1 MKKRFIAAVFA
12 LTFVFCSCANG
23 AGGTDEA
30 TEISS
35 EVQSLSETSM
45 AEEKPVSEQFKY
57 TVNEYGVYI
66 TGYIGGQTVVTIPT
80 EIDGTKVCKV
90 SDSAFR
96 GSRVEELIIPE
107 GMTQIKCIKGAYHL
121 KKLVLPSTAD
131 TIDTLELAYLPKL
144 GDIEVAEGGNFIAS
158 NGALFSADGKTLVF
172 AFDCGDDYAVPEG
185 TEEIGKFAFSHKK
198 LRSVSFPSTL
208 KTIGQRAF
216 EDCENLLK
224 TEIPSSVTTIGSS
237 AFMNSGLAEV
247 KLNEGLK
254 SIGDAAF
261 SRTDISKILLPQ
273 SIEEVGEL
281 FIDSDCKITA
291 YEPIKS
297 IMTYDVT
304 YLNKPTAETAER
316 VLPEIPE
323 YNDGRFLL
331 DINFDGVPE
340 CFDFDINGTGLYH
353 LSEYYSWFPVSWF
366 DGRLYHYYDKDNDC
380 DFYTVWD
387 IGEGSQIFYRGLQR
401 LEPLRESIVNEPI
414 GNLTNY
420 GGELKVGSLN
430 GHFYMEESDDPFSDL
445 DKYINDAMSGYELAE
460 VIDFN
465 KLAEGQDSSEKFQ
478 IKLDPIE
485 KRSSKPL
492 KTYDEYKAEDFFE
505 IGDISYYKYE
515 FNVYPRAAEDLDEF
529 LKFPNLT
536 SLDIYLD
543 IDSAEPL
550 TKFKNIK
557 ELRIYSYIKDPSAL
571 AKMDGVEKLY
581 VTKLDSYDFLSGMDG
596 VRAIEFYP
604 TTEEPDDFFKLLKG
618 MKSLKYLIADN
629 YCDMPITDGQL
640 KWLEENM
647 PEIKV
652 IIVY

>member
-1 MKKRFIAAVFA
+1 
-12 LTFVFCSCANG
+12 
-23 AGGTDEA
+23 
-30 TEISS
+30 
-35 EVQSLSETSM
+35 
-45 AEEKPVSEQFKY
+45 
-57 TVNEYGVYI
+57 
-66 TGYIGGQTVVTIPT
+66 
-80 EIDGTKVCKV
+80 
-90 SDSAFR
+90 
-96 GSRVEELIIPE
+96 
-107 GMTQIKCIKGAYHL
+107 
-121 KKLVLPSTAD
+121 
-131 TIDTLELAYLPKL
+131 
-144 GDIEVAEGGNFIAS
+144 
-158 NGALFSADGKTLVF
+158 
-172 AFDCGDDYAVPEG
+172 
-185 TEEIGKFAFSHKK
+185 
-198 LRSVSFPSTL
+198 
-208 KTIGQRAF
+208 
-216 EDCENLLK
+216 
-224 TEIPSSVTTIGSS
+224 
-237 AFMNSGLAEV
+237 MNSGLAEV

-340 CFDFDINGTGLYH
+340 CFDFDINGTGLYY
-353 LSEYYSWFPVSWF
+353 LSEYYSWYPVSWF

-387 IGEGSQIFYRGLQR
+387 IGEGSQIFYRNLQR

-430 GHFYMEESDDPFSDL
+430 GHFYMVESDDPFSDL
-445 DKYINDAMSGYELAE
+445 DKYINDAMSGYELVE
-460 VIDFN
+460 IIDFN

-492 KTYDEYKAEDFFE
+492 KTYDEYMAEDCFE
-505 IGDISYYKYE
+505 IGGISYYKYE
-515 FNVYPRAAEDLDEF
+515 FNVYPRAAENLDEF
-529 LKFPNLT
+529 LKLPNLT

-571 AKMDGVEKLY
+571 AEMNNVEKLY
-581 VTKLDSYDFLSGMDG
+581 VTKLDSYDFLYEMDG

-604 TTEEPDDFFKLLKG
+604 TTEEPDDFFKLLKD
-618 MKSLKYLIADN
+618 MKNLKYLIADN
-629 YCDMPITDGQL
+629 YCDMPISDGQL

-652 IIVY
+652 VIIY

>member
-12 LTFVFCSCANG
+12 FTLVLCSCTNGENG
-23 AGGTDEA
+23 ADEVTD
-30 TEISS
+30 ISS
-35 EVQSLSETSM
+35 EVQTLSETSVTD
-45 AEEKPVSEQFKY
+45 EKTVSEQFKY

-80 EIDGTKVCKV
+80 EIDGTKVYKV
-90 SDSAFR
+90 SDNAFR

-107 GMTQIKCIKGAYHL
+107 GMTQVKCIKAAYHL
-121 KKLVLPSTAD
+121 KKLVLPSTAEL
-131 TIDTLELAYLPKL
+131 IDTLELASLPEL
-144 GDIEVAEGGNFIAS
+144 NDIEVAEGGNFITS

-172 AFDCGDDYAVPEG
+172 AFNCGDDYAVPEG

-198 LRSVSFPSTL
+198 LRSVSLPSTL

-216 EDCENLLK
+216 EECENLLK
-224 TEIPSSVTTIGSS
+224 IEIPSSVTAIESS
-237 AFMNSGLAEV
+237 AFLNSGLAEV

-273 SIEEVGEL
+273 SIEKVGEL
-281 FIDSDCKITA
+281 FIDSECKLMA

-316 VLPEIPE
+316 LLPEIPE
-323 YNDGRFLL
+323 YEDGRFLL

-340 CFDFDINGTGLYH
+340 YFDYNRNGTLLYT
-353 LSEYYSWFPVSWF
+353 LSENYSWYFVSDF

-387 IGEGSQIFYRGLQR
+387 IGEGQNFYRNLQR
-401 LEPLRESIVNEPI
+401 LELLREIIDNEPI

-430 GHFYMEESDDPFSDL
+430 GHFYMVESDDPFSDL

-465 KLAEGQDSSEKFQ
+465 KLAEGQDSSEKFL

-492 KTYDEYKAEDFFE
+492 KTYDEYMAEDCFE
-505 IGDISYYKYE
+505 IGGISYYKYE

-529 LKFPNLT
+529 LKLPNLT

-543 IDSAEPL
+543 LDNAEPL
-550 TKFKNIK
+550 TKFKNIN
-557 ELRIYSYIKDPSAL
+557 ELKIYSYIKDPSAL
-571 AKMDGVEKLY
+571 SEMDNVEKLY
-581 VTKLDSYDFLSGMDG
+581 VSKLDSYDFLYGMDG
-596 VRAIEFYP
+596 VRAIEFYY
-604 TTEEPDDFFKLLKG
+604 TTEEPDDFFKILKG
-618 MKSLKYLIADN
+618 MKNLKYLIADN
-629 YCDMPITDGQL
+629 YCDMPISDGQL

-652 IIVY
+652 IIIY

>member
-1 MKKRFIAAVFA
+1 MEKRFIAAAFA
-12 LTFVFCSCANG
+12 LTLVLCSCTNGENG
-23 AGGTDEA
+23 AEGVTD
-30 TEISS
+30 ISS
-35 EVQSLSETSM
+35 EVQTLSETSVTD
-45 AEEKPVSEQFKY
+45 EKTVSEQFKY
-57 TVNEYGVYI
+57 TVNEYGIYI

-80 EIDGTKVCKV
+80 EIDGTKVYKV
-90 SDSAFR
+90 SDNAFR

-107 GMTQIKCIKGAYHL
+107 GMTQVKCIKGAYHL
-121 KKLVLPSTAD
+121 KKLVLPSTAEL
-131 TIDTLELAYLPKL
+131 IDTLELASLPEL
-144 GDIEVAEGGNFIAS
+144 NDIEVAEGRNFIAS

-172 AFDCGDDYAVPEG
+172 AFNCGDDYAVPEG

-198 LRSVSFPSTL
+198 LRSVSLPSTL

-216 EDCENLLK
+216 EECENLLRI
-224 TEIPSSVTTIGSS
+224 EIPSSVTAIESS
-237 AFMNSGLAEV
+237 AFLNSGLAEI

-261 SRTDISKILLPQ
+261 SRTDISKISLPQ
-273 SIEEVGEL
+273 SIEKVGIC
-281 FIDSDCKITA
+281 FIDGDCKITA

-297 IMTYDVT
+297 IMSYYVT

-316 VLPEIPE
+316 LLPEIPE

-340 CFDFDINGTGLYH
+340 YFDFDINGTGLYH
-353 LSEYYSWFPVSWF
+353 LSEYYSWYPVSWF

-387 IGEGSQIFYRGLQR
+387 IGEGCQSLYRNLQR
-401 LEPLRESIVNEPI
+401 LEPLRESIDNEPI

-430 GHFYMEESDDPFSDL
+430 GHFYMVESDDPFSDL
-445 DKYINDAMSGYELAE
+445 DKYINDAMSGYELVE

-465 KLAEGQDSSEKFQ
+465 KLAEGHDSSDKFQ

-492 KTYDEYKAEDFFE
+492 KTYDEYMAEDCFE
-505 IGDISYYKYE
+505 IGGISYYKYE

-529 LKFPNLT
+529 LKLPNLT

-571 AKMDGVEKLY
+571 AEMDNVEKLY
-581 VTKLDSYDFLSGMDG
+581 VTKLDSYDFLYGMDG

-604 TTEEPDDFFKLLKG
+604 TTEEPDDFFKILKG
-618 MKSLKYLIADN
+618 MKNLRYLIADN
-629 YCDMPITDGQL
+629 YCDMPISDGQL

-652 IIVY
+652 VIIY

>member
-12 LTFVFCSCANG
+12 LTFVLCSCTNG
-23 AGGTDEA
+23 ANGTDEV
-30 TEISS
+30 TDTSS
-35 EVQSLSETSM
+35 EVQTLSETT
-45 AEEKPVSEQFKY
+45 AADEKPVSEQFKY

-80 EIDGTKVCKV
+80 EIDGTKVYKV
-90 SDSAFR
+90 SDNAFR

-131 TIDTLELAYLPKL
+131 TIDTLELASLPEL
-144 GDIEVAEGGNFIAS
+144 DDIEVADGGNLTAS

-172 AFDCGDDYAVPEG
+172 AFDCSDDYAVPEG

-198 LRSVSFPSTL
+198 LRSVSLPSTL
-208 KTIGQRAF
+208 RTIGQRAF

-224 TEIPSSVTTIGSS
+224 IEIPSSVTTIESS
-237 AFMNSGLAEV
+237 AFLNSGLAEV

-261 SRTDISKILLPQ
+261 SKTDISEILLPQ

-281 FIDSDCKITA
+281 FIDNDCKITA

-304 YLNKPTAETAER
+304 YLNKPSAETAER
-316 VLPEIPE
+316 LLPEIPE
-323 YNDGRFLL
+323 YIDGRFLL

-340 CFDFDINGTGLYH
+340 YFDYNRNGTLLYT
-353 LSEYYSWFPVSWF
+353 LSENYSWYCVSDF

-387 IGEGSQIFYRGLQR
+387 IGEGGQSSYRNLQR
-401 LEPLRESIVNEPI
+401 LEPLRKSIDNEPI
-414 GNLTNY
+414 GYLYNY

-430 GHFYMEESDDPFSDL
+430 GHFYMAESDDPFSNL
-445 DKYINDAMSGYELAE
+445 EKYINDAMSGYELAE

-465 KLAEGQDSSEKFQ
+465 KLAKGQDSSEKFQ
-478 IKLDPIE
+478 IKLAPIE

-492 KTYDEYKAEDFFE
+492 MTYDEYKAEDYFE
-505 IGDISYYKYE
+505 IGGVSYFKYQSYA
-515 FNVYPRAAEDLDEF
+515 YPHAAEDLDEF
-529 LKFPNLT
+529 LKLPNLT
-536 SLDIYLD
+536 SLSIYLD

-557 ELRIYSYIKDPSAL
+557 ELSIGYIKDPSAL
-571 AKMDGVEKLY
+571 AEMDNVEKLY
-581 VTKLDSYDFLSGMDG
+581 VSKLDNYDFLYGMDG

-604 TTEEPDDFFKLLKG
+604 TTEEPDDFFKILKG
-618 MKSLKYLIADN
+618 MKNLRYLIADN
-629 YCDMPITDGQL
+629 YCDMPISDGQL

-652 IIVY
+652 VIIY

>member
-1 MKKRFIAAVFA
+1 MKKSFIAAVFA
-12 LTFVFCSCANG
+12 LTFVFCSCTNGSNG
-23 AGGTDEA
+23 ADEA

-35 EVQSLSETSM
+35 EVQSLSETSVT
-45 AEEKPVSEQFKY
+45 EEKPVSERFKY
-57 TVNEYGVYI
+57 TVNEYGIYI

-80 EIDGTKVCKV
+80 EIDGTKVYKV
-90 SDSAFR
+90 SDNAFR

-107 GMTQIKCIKGAYHL
+107 GITQVKCIKGAYHL

-131 TIDTLELAYLPKL
+131 KIDTLELAYLPEL
-144 GDIEVAEGGNFIAS
+144 DNIEVAEGGNFIAS
-158 NGALFSADGKTLVF
+158 NGALFSADGKTLIF

-224 TEIPSSVTTIGSS
+224 TEIPSSVTMIESS

-273 SIEEVGEL
+273 SIEKVGEL

-297 IMTYDVT
+297 IMSYDVT
-304 YLNKPTAETAER
+304 YLNKPTTETAER

-353 LSEYYSWFPVSWF
+353 LSEYYSWYPVSWF

-387 IGEGSQIFYRGLQR
+387 IGEGRQSLYRNLQR
-401 LEPLRESIVNEPI
+401 LEPLRESIDNEPI

-430 GHFYMEESDDPFSDL
+430 GHFYMVESDDPFSDL
-445 DKYINDAMSGYELAE
+445 DKYINDAMSGYELVE

-465 KLAEGQDSSEKFQ
+465 KLAKGQDSSEKFQ

-485 KRSSKPL
+485 RRSSKPL
-492 KTYDEYKAEDFFE
+492 MTYDEYKAEDYFE
-505 IGDISYYKYE
+505 IGGISYYKYE
-515 FNVYPRAAEDLDEF
+515 FNVYPHTAEDLEEF
-529 LKFPNLT
+529 LKLPNLT

-571 AKMDGVEKLY
+571 AEMDNIEKLY
-581 VTKLDSYDFLSGMDG
+581 VTKLDSYDFLYEMDG

-604 TTEEPDDFFKLLKG
+604 TTEEPDDFFKILKG
-618 MKSLKYLIADN
+618 MKKLKYLIADN
-629 YCDMPITDGQL
+629 YCDMPISDGQL

-652 IIVY
+652 VTIY

>member
-1 MKKRFIAAVFA
+1 MKKRFIAAIFA
-12 LTFVFCSCANG
+12 LTFVLCSCTNG
-23 AGGTDEA
+23 ANGTDEV
-30 TEISS
+30 TDISS
-35 EVQSLSETSM
+35 EVQTLSEAAVTD
-45 AEEKPVSEQFKY
+45 EKPVSEQFKY

-66 TGYIGGQTVVTIPT
+66 TGYIGEQTVVTIPT
-80 EIDGTKVCKV
+80 EIDGTKVYKV
-90 SDSAFR
+90 SDNAFR
-96 GSRVEELIIPE
+96 GSGVEELIIPE
-107 GMTQIKCIKGAYHL
+107 GMMQVKYIKGAYHL

-131 TIDTLELAYLPKL
+131 KIDTLELAYLPEL
-144 GDIEVAEGGNFIAS
+144 DDIEVAEGGNFIAN
-158 NGALFSADGKTLVF
+158 NGVLFSADGKTLVF
-172 AFDCGDDYAVPEG
+172 AFNCGDDYVVPEG
-185 TEEIGKFAFSHKK
+185 TEEIGTFAFSHKK
-198 LRSVSFPSTL
+198 LRSVSLPSTL

-216 EDCENLLK
+216 EECENLLK
-224 TEIPSSVTTIGSS
+224 IEIPSSVTAIESS
-237 AFMNSGLAEV
+237 AFLNSGLAEV
-247 KLNEGLK
+247 KLSEGLK

-261 SRTDISKILLPQ
+261 SKTDISEISLPQ

-281 FIDSDCKITA
+281 FIDDDCKLTA

-340 CFDFDINGTGLYH
+340 CFDYNRNGTLLYA
-353 LSEYYSWFPVSWF
+353 LSENYSWYCVSDF

-387 IGEGSQIFYRGLQR
+387 IGEGSQSLYRNLQR
-401 LEPLRESIVNEPI
+401 LEPLKERIDNEPI

-430 GHFYMEESDDPFSDL
+430 GHFYMEESSDPFSDL
-445 DKYINDAMSGYELAE
+445 DKYINDAMSGYELVE
-460 VIDFN
+460 IIDFN

-492 KTYDEYKAEDFFE
+492 MTYDEYKAENYVE
-505 IGDISYYKYE
+505 IGGMSYFKY
-515 FNVYPRAAEDLDEF
+515 VSYAYPHAAEDLDKF

-536 SLDIYLD
+536 SLSIYLD
-543 IDSAEPL
+543 IDSAEPI

-557 ELRIYSYIKDPSAL
+557 ELSICCYIKDPSAL
-571 AKMDGVEKLY
+571 AEMDNVKKLY
-581 VTKLDSYDFLSGMDG
+581 VTKLDSYDFLYGMDG
-596 VRAIEFYP
+596 VGAIEFYP
-604 TTEEPDDFFKLLKG
+604 TTEEPDDFFKILKE
-618 MKSLKYLIADN
+618 MKNLRYLIADN
-629 YCDMPITDGQL
+629 YRDMPISDGQL

-652 IIVY
+652 VIIY

>member
-12 LTFVFCSCANG
+12 LTFVFCSCTNG
-23 AGGTDEA
+23 ANGTDEF
-30 TEISS
+30 TDTSS
-35 EVQSLSETSM
+35 EVQTLSET
-45 AEEKPVSEQFKY
+45 AVADEKPVSEQFKY

-80 EIDGTKVCKV
+80 DFDGTKVYKV
-90 SDSAFR
+90 SDNAFR

-107 GMTQIKCIKGAYHL
+107 GMTQVKCIKGAYHL

-131 TIDTLELAYLPKL
+131 TINTLELAALPEL
-144 GDIEVAEGGNFIAS
+144 DDIEVAEGGNFIAS

-224 TEIPSSVTTIGSS
+224 IEIPSSVTTIESS
-237 AFMNSGLAEV
+237 AFLNSGLTEV

-261 SRTDISKILLPQ
+261 SSTDISRILLPQ

-316 VLPEIPE
+316 LLPEISE
-323 YNDGRFLL
+323 YEDGRFLL

-340 CFDFDINGTGLYH
+340 YFDNNRNGTLLYT
-353 LSEYYSWFPVSWF
+353 LSENYSWYYVSDF

-387 IGEGSQIFYRGLQR
+387 IGEGQNFYRNLQR
-401 LEPLRESIVNEPI
+401 LELLREIIDNEPI
-414 GNLTNY
+414 GNLTKY

-430 GHFYMEESDDPFSDL
+430 GHFYMVESDDPFSDL

-465 KLAEGQDSSEKFQ
+465 KLAEGQDSSEKFL

-492 KTYDEYKAEDFFE
+492 MTYDEHMAEDYFE
-505 IGDISYYKYE
+505 IGGISYYKYE
-515 FNVYPRAAEDLDEF
+515 FNVYPRAAEDLEEF
-529 LKFPNLT
+529 LKLPNLT

-557 ELRIYSYIKDPSAL
+557 ELKIYSYIKDPSAL
-571 AKMDGVEKLY
+571 AEMDNVEKLY
-581 VTKLDSYDFLSGMDG
+581 VTKLDSYDFLYGMDG

-604 TTEEPDDFFKLLKG
+604 TTEEPDDFFKILKG
-618 MKSLKYLIADN
+618 MKNLRYLIADN
-629 YCDMPITDGQL
+629 YCDMPISDGQL
-640 KWLEENM
+640 KWLKENM

-652 IIVY
+652 VIIY

>member
-1 MKKRFIAAVFA
+1 MKKRFIAAIFA
-12 LTFVFCSCANG
+12 LTFVLCSCTNG
-23 AGGTDEA
+23 ANGTDEV
-30 TEISS
+30 TDISS
-35 EVQSLSETSM
+35 EVQTLSEAAVTD
-45 AEEKPVSEQFKY
+45 EKPVSEQFKY

-66 TGYIGGQTVVTIPT
+66 TGYIGEQTVVTIPT
-80 EIDGTKVCKV
+80 EIDGTKVYKV
-90 SDSAFR
+90 SDNAFR
-96 GSRVEELIIPE
+96 GSGVEELIIPE
-107 GMTQIKCIKGAYHL
+107 GMMQVKGAYHL

-131 TIDTLELAYLPKL
+131 KIDTLELAYLPEL
-144 GDIEVAEGGNFIAS
+144 DDIEVAEGGNFIAN
-158 NGALFSADGKTLVF
+158 NGVLFSADGKTLVF
-172 AFDCGDDYAVPEG
+172 AFNCGDDYVVPEG
-185 TEEIGKFAFSHKK
+185 TEEIGTFAFSHKK
-198 LRSVSFPSTL
+198 LRSVSLPSTL

-216 EDCENLLK
+216 EECENLLK
-224 TEIPSSVTTIGSS
+224 IEIPSSVTAIESS
-237 AFMNSGLAEV
+237 AFLNSGLAEV
-247 KLNEGLK
+247 KLSEGLK

-261 SRTDISKILLPQ
+261 SKTDISEISLPQ

-281 FIDSDCKITA
+281 FIDDDCKLTA

-340 CFDFDINGTGLYH
+340 CFDYNRNGTLLYA
-353 LSEYYSWFPVSWF
+353 LSENYSWYCVSDF

-387 IGEGSQIFYRGLQR
+387 IGEGSQSLYRNLQR
-401 LEPLRESIVNEPI
+401 LEPLKERIDNEPI

-430 GHFYMEESDDPFSDL
+430 GHFYMEESSDPFSDL
-445 DKYINDAMSGYELAE
+445 DKYINDAMSGYELVE
-460 VIDFN
+460 IIDFN

-492 KTYDEYKAEDFFE
+492 MTYDEYKAENYVE
-505 IGDISYYKYE
+505 IGGMSYFKY
-515 FNVYPRAAEDLDEF
+515 VSYAYPHAAEDLDKF

-536 SLDIYLD
+536 SLSIYLD
-543 IDSAEPL
+543 IDSAEPI

-557 ELRIYSYIKDPSAL
+557 ELSICCYIKDPSAL
-571 AKMDGVEKLY
+571 AEMDNVKKLY
-581 VTKLDSYDFLSGMDG
+581 VTKLDSYDFLYGMDG
-596 VRAIEFYP
+596 VGAIEFYP
-604 TTEEPDDFFKLLKG
+604 TTEEPDDFFKILKE
-618 MKSLKYLIADN
+618 MKNLRYLIADN
-629 YCDMPITDGQL
+629 YRDMPISDGQL

-652 IIVY
+652 VIIY